1 MSFLTNG
8 VLHQSA
14 PHLSHPHLT
23 PPFSEAHSSPPAALT
38 GQEQGKLTL
47 HQLQCKPSAS
57 VICQRNVNTKGG
69 LHAREAR
76 WETSSAVNVYN
87 CLL

>member
-1 MSFLTNG
+1 MVFYIR
-8 VLHQSA
+8 VLLIYHTLIW
-14 PHLSHPHLT
+14 H
-23 PPFSEAHSSPPAALT
+23 PPFSEAHSSPPAALP
-38 GQEQGKLTL
+38 GQEKGKLTL
-47 HQLQCKPSAS
+47 HQLQYKPSAS
-57 VICQRNVNTKGG
+57 VICQRNVNTEGG